1 MKPTKNNS
9 VITTQASPSPLAQLS
24 SIDPSLAF
32 LAVLCIT
39 FIILHISILSKRQGK
54 TATAGWANDIHK
66 ARCRKMA
73 KQQIANPKFNN
84 AAYYITEPIG
94 APVTPPHS
102 IKPSTKVFLP
112 QINRGILVV
121 GGAGSGKTANLIDPA
136 ILSAIAQGFTVCL
149 FDFKFGSGGQSETI
163 VPFAIEHGYDVR
175 ILAPGFE
182 MSQTCNL
189 LDRLKDDQDLASA
202 RELVS
207 VIVQNTGEVTDR
219 PDPFFE
225 PAGIAVLSG
234 AFLLAKSIAKRE
246 NNPELANLLMVNQ
259 ILNLSDL
266 SQRLIAAKEQIE
278 PWAYTAF
285 GILTGSSSSDG
296 KNVTEAGVLATAVKT
311 LTPMVLPN
319 YLPAF
324 CGESTFPCFDPND
337 PVKVDGKKLIVFGV
351 DKNNRASTVPL
362 VATAL
367 QQVVSY
373 NLKGGRKQPM
383 VIALDEFPTLN
394 MKIALNWINEER
406 FNGASLIIGVQYL
419 GQLEARYGKDWAKG
433 FQASCATKIWFNPGE
448 HETADH
454 ISKSL
459 GEEELNL
466 QSRSRSFNDG
476 RQSSASRSVNEQLHK
491 KALIEAHVIRQ
502 FPQGACIIE
511 SPGVGD
517 GERAGIPFRHQFA
530 YNDSQASVFKA
541 DSAQKF
547 EEIRKV
553 IVQNQENKAGID
565 YSKKLVEYN
574 AVLDRLLPLP
584 GNSEDGF
591 GSGEQLAEDSISNYL
606 ANQTVS
612 TQ

>member
-1 MKPTKNNS
+1 MKPVKNNS
-9 VITTQASPSPLAQLS
+9 ATTTQASSSPWTQLS

-32 LAVLCIT
+32 LGILSVA
-39 FIILHISILSKRQGK
+39 FIILHILVLSKRQSK
-54 TATAGWANDIHK
+54 TATAGWANDGHK
-66 ARCRKMA
+66 ARCRTIA
-73 KQQIANPKFNN
+73 KKQIANPKFNN

-94 APVTPPHS
+94 APVKSPDS
-102 IKPSTKVFLP
+102 IQPSTKIFLP

-149 FDFKFGSGGQSETI
+149 FDFKFGSGGQAETI

-225 PAGIAVLSG
+225 PAGVAVLSG
-234 AFLLAKSIAKRE
+234 AFLLAKSIAKKE

-259 ILNLSDL
+259 ILNLPDL
-266 SQRLIAAKEQIE
+266 SLRLVASKDRIQ

-319 YLPAF
+319 YLPSF
-324 CGESTFPCFDPND
+324 CGKTTFPCFEPND
-337 PVKVDGKKLIVFGV
+337 PVKVDGKKLVVFGV

-362 VATAL
+362 VATAM
-367 QQVVSY
+367 QQIISY
-373 NLKGGRKQPM
+373 NLKVGRQQPM

-433 FQASCATKIWFNPGE
+433 FQASCATKVWFNPGE
-448 HETADH
+448 HETADY

-476 RQSSASRSVNEQLHK
+476 RQNTASRSVNEQLHK

-511 SPGVGD
+511 SPGVGN
-517 GERAGIPFRHQFA
+517 EQRAGIPFRHQFA
-530 YNDSQASVFKA
+530 YSDSHSRSFKNN
-541 DSAQKF
+541 SAQKF
-547 EEIRKV
+547 AQIRNV
-553 IVQNQENKAGID
+553 IIDNQKEKSGVD
-565 YSKKLVEYN
+565 YSKKMVEYN
-574 AVLDRLLPLP
+574 AILDRLLPLSGDGESHGGGENISP
-584 GNSEDGF
+584 AESLVDKYCSEPYG
-591 GSGEQLAEDSISNYL
+591 
-606 ANQTVS
+606 
-612 TQ
+612 